1 MLDAPSDVHV
11 VLGMPGKAC
20 GRAQGKR
27 VHVNACKHFV
37 ELSVHRVAVWAIED
51 ELLEQQTRLLGKEL
65 SQGRKKEL
73 EEVLGKWARVL
84 TDEPGRTELLRHDIN
99 TGDAPPTRAAPYQ
112 KSLKWQE
119 AVKKELDEL
128 KVLGILVPS
137 TIPWGSPIVP
147 VAKKDGGVRVCVD
160 FRRVNKITVKDPYHI
175 PLVAEIVGR
184 VGKARVLSK
193 LDLSRGFYQV
203 MLAEGAKEKT
213 AIVTPFGKLEFTRM
227 PFGLVNAT
235 STFQAFIGPRI
246 GRDGWILFC
255 ICR

>member
-1 MLDAPSDVHV
+1 MQQLKWVWLRRSKYWSGQNRTNRTACYVH
-11 VLGMPGKAC
+11 
-20 GRAQGKR
+20 
-27 VHVNACKHFV
+27 
-37 ELSVHRVAVWAIED
+37 E
-51 ELLEQQTRLLGKEL
+51 
-65 SQGRKKEL
+65 KEL

-99 TGDAPPTRAAPYQ
+99 TGDAPPTGAAPYQ
-112 KSLKWQE
+112 IPLKWQE

-137 TIPWGSPIVP
+137 TSPWGSPIVS

-175 PLVAEIVGR
+175 LLVAEIVGR

-235 STFQAFIGPRI
+235 STFQRLMDRVLEGWMNFVLHKSMTYWYTVMVGRI
-246 GRDGWILFC
+246 IWC
-255 ICR
+255 IWTVFLKG